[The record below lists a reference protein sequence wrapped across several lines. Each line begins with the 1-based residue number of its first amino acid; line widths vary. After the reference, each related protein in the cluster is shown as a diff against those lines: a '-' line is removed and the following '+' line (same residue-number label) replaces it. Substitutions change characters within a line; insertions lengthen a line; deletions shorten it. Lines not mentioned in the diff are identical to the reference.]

1 MKRNT
6 LVALVATLMLAPLAA
21 TAMPVVGD
29 NVGSGADT
37 VKAALETA
45 GCMVKVFEAE
55 DGRVEAIC
63 TETATSAVWDISID
77 PANGLITE
85 IKASED

>member
-29 NVGSGADT
+29 NVGSGTDT

-45 GCMVKVFEAE
+45 GCVVSAFEAE
-55 DGRVEAIC
+55 GGRVEAIC
-63 TETATSAVWDISID
+63 TETATSKVWDITID
-77 PANGLITE
+77 PASGAITE
-85 IKASED
+85 IKSSND